1 MAKNDLVHP
10 TKGIEFIRRL
20 SAAGQ
25 RTFTAEQ
32 AAKIAPSVG
41 ISPGYLRETLHHL
54 ARSGWTVRL
63 RRGLYALSGSAPG
76 VLPLHDFEVAMAL
89 VQPAAISHWSALNYH
104 GLTEQIPQR
113 VFVLTSARSVP
124 RPRGARAAAG
134 NDGYAVGG
142 TVYQF
147 VQVKPERFFG
157 VQEVWVDESRVKIT
171 DPERTLLDGLMA
183 PQYCGDFGE
192 VLHAFDKLGS
202 KLDVERIIEYALKLD
217 AATVKRLGWV
227 LEREGIPPARL
238 DPLRATSIKGLRVLD
253 PTGPRRG
260 PCNAEWSIQ
269 VNLPGRVA

>member
-1 MAKNDLVHP
+1 MAKNSLVHS
-10 TKGIEFIRRL
+10 TGGIELVRQL

-25 RTFTAEQ
+25 RIFTAEH

-41 ISPGYLRETLHHL
+41 ISPGYLREALHHL
-54 ARSGWTVRL
+54 ARSGWIVRL
-63 RRGLYALSGSAPG
+63 HRGLYALAGSAPG

-89 VQPAAISHWSALNYH
+89 VQPAAVSHWSALNYH
-104 GLTEQIPQR
+104 GLTEQIPRR

-124 RPRGARAAAG
+124 RPRGVSAAG
-134 NDGYAVGG
+134 AEGYTVGG

-147 VQVKPERFFG
+147 VRVNPERFFG
-157 VQEVWVDESRVKIT
+157 VQDVWVDESRVKLT

-192 VLHAFDKLGS
+192 VLHAFEMRGA
-202 KLDVERIIEYALKLD
+202 KLDVDRIIGYALKLD

-227 LEREGIPPARL
+227 LERQGIPTARL
-238 DPLRATSIKGLRVLD
+238 EPLRAAPIKGSRVLD

-260 PCNAEWSIQ
+260 PSNAAWSLQ
-269 VNLPGRVA
+269 VNLPGRAA

>member
-89 VQPAAISHWSALNYH
+89 VQPAH
-104 GLTEQIPQR
+104 
-113 VFVLTSARSVP
+113 
-124 RPRGARAAAG
+124 
-134 NDGYAVGG
+134 
-142 TVYQF
+142 
-147 VQVKPERFFG
+147 
-157 VQEVWVDESRVKIT
+157 
-171 DPERTLLDGLMA
+171 
-183 PQYCGDFGE
+183 
-192 VLHAFDKLGS
+192 
-202 KLDVERIIEYALKLD
+202 
-217 AATVKRLGWV
+217 
-227 LEREGIPPARL
+227 
-238 DPLRATSIKGLRVLD
+238 
-253 PTGPRRG
+253 
-260 PCNAEWSIQ
+260 
-269 VNLPGRVA
+269 